1 MPPPPSR
8 LQDGTTALMIAAG
21 SQIGSWMMT
30 EERQIELCTLL
41 LERGADVNTQTR
53 LSWGDTSNGQT
64 ALLRAARSGNIRVIK
79 LLLEHDADPH
89 LASVAQI
96 SVVFDMP
103 PKIAFERGSRPID
116 AACEDREYLD
126 PNEYERDKAE
136 ITRLLHAAMR
146 KRSDGKKHVMLAL
159 VATAA
164 ALAVIK
170 VARPRLRR

>member
-1 MPPPPSR
+1 
-8 LQDGTTALMIAAG
+8 
-21 SQIGSWMMT
+21 MT

-103 PKIAFERGSRPID
+103 PKIAFG
-116 AACEDREYLD
+116 EDQAD
-126 PNEYERDKAE
+126 
-136 ITRLLHAAMR
+136 
-146 KRSDGKKHVMLAL
+146 
-159 VATAA
+159 
-164 ALAVIK
+164 
-170 VARPRLRR
+170 RRRV